1 MISAIIVAAGK
12 GTRMGSAGD
21 KLFLELNGCP
31 IVAHCWR
38 VFDQAKC
45 IDELVLVVR
54 EGMQAGFAA
63 VWPKFAGG
71 ACGSRATPPP
81 ANSAVSLSSWLSG
94 LSQTPR
100 SRGQR
105 IWPGLRRC

>member
-21 KLFLELNGCP
+21 KLFMELNGCP

-54 EGMQAGFAA
+54 EGMQAGFAELA
-63 VWPKFAGG
+63 RKFQFKKKFSLVGGGPERQDSVWYGLE
-71 ACGSRATPPP
+71 
-81 ANSAVSLSSWLSG
+81 AVSCAAEIVAI
-94 LSQTPR
+94 Q
-100 SRGQR
+100 
-105 IWPGLRRC
+105 